1 MERYRVQI
9 YHGIYETRVNQRA
22 RSKEETADQ
31 ALLSLGMLYSAWDEI
46 VVSDSNLI
54 SFDEPR
60 HTNPSRHEIC
70 A

>member
-1 MERYRVQI
+1 MKPFRVQI

-22 RSKEETADQ
+22 RSKEEAADQ
-31 ALLSLGMLYSAWDEI
+31 ALLSLGMLYSSWDTI

-60 HTNPSRHEIC
+60 RTSPSRRGIC